1 MRQNLTNVS
10 SVDINSVDHFY
21 VVGSTTKEGLIEGRS
36 NVKIDLKKAFA
47 EGGNTGEITLAQAWT
62 KTFNFDGGG
71 RLDAPQLFLFIPE
84 SENYSLDWEATSL
97 NEEGIVLPDGI
108 TYNMKVW
115 HVPDS
120 ENIRVLQ
127 ADSIDYNSVTGETYI
142 YPMYPIDILESI
154 GDFGAGSEKFMY
166 VDFARRV
173 SAQSTST
180 WEILSYNGQYY
191 IVNIP
196 IE

>member
-1 MRQNLTNVS
+1 MRQNLTNVTEAQLDK
-10 SVDINSVDHFY
+10 VDSFY
-21 VVGSTTKEGLIEGRS
+21 VVGSTTKEGLLEGRS
-36 NVKIDLKKAFA
+36 NVKIDLKKAVA

-71 RLDAPQLFLFIPE
+71 RLDAPQLFLFVPE
-84 SENYSLDWEATSL
+84 SENSLNWESTSL

-108 TYNMKVW
+108 TYNKYVW

-154 GDFGAGSEKFMY
+154 GGFGAGSEKFMH

-173 SAQSTST
+173 SDGSTSD